1 MAEPGLRGRVAL
13 VTGAARG
20 IGRAA
25 ALELA
30 RRGATVVA
38 GVRRPGSAGDLAAEL
53 RALAPGSAVVTCD
66 VADYAAVEAAV
77 AAAAAIGRLDILV
90 NNAGVIEPIG
100 HLDTVDPAA
109 WAAAVQVNL
118 VGAMYG
124 CRAALPHLLAAGG
137 GAIVN
142 VSSGAALRPLE
153 GWSAYCASKAGL
165 AMLTRSLHLELA
177 GRGVRAFGL
186 RPGIVDTDMQ
196 VTIRASGVNE
206 VSRIP
211 REDLAGTG
219 GPARAIAYL
228 CAPEAADLAGGEVD
242 IADAAFRARAGLPPA

>member
-1 MAEPGLRGRVAL
+1 MVAL

-30 RRGATVVA
+30 GRGATVVA
-38 GVRRPGSAGDLAAEL
+38 AVRRPGSEGDLGAEL
-53 RALAPGSAVVTCD
+53 AARAPGSSVVGCD
-66 VADYAAVEAAV
+66 VTSYDEVEAAVEAA
-77 AAAAAIGRLDILV
+77 AARGRLDILV

-100 HLDTVDPAA
+100 TLDALDPAR
-109 WAAAVQVNL
+109 WAASISVNL

-124 CRAALPHLLAAGG
+124 CRAALPHLLARG

-142 VSSGAALRPLE
+142 VSSGAAGRPLE
-153 GWSAYCASKAGL
+153 GWSAYCAGKAGL
-165 AMLTRSLHLELA
+165 AMLTRSLHLEL
-177 GRGVRAFGL
+177 GERGIRAFGL
-186 RPGIVDTDMQ
+186 RPGVVDTAMQ

-206 VSRIP
+206 VSRLP
-211 REDLAGTG
+211 REALASAD

-228 CAPEAADLAGGEVD
+228 CAPAAADLAGDEVD
-242 IADAAFRARAGLPPA
+242 IRDDAFRARAGLL

>member
-1 MAEPGLRGRVAL
+1 MVAL

-20 IGRAA
+20 NGRAA

-38 GVRRPGSAGDLAAEL
+38 GVRRPGSEGGLVDEL
-53 RALAPGSAVVTCD
+53 RALAPGSLVVACD
-66 VADYAAVEAAV
+66 VANYAEVEGAV
-77 AAAAAIGRLDILV
+77 AAAAALGRLDILV

-100 HLDTVDPAA
+100 TLDTVDPAR
-109 WAAAVQVNL
+109 WAENITVNL
-118 VGAMYG
+118 VGAMHG
-124 CRAALPHLLAAGG
+124 CRAALPLLLERG

-142 VSSGAALRPLE
+142 VSSGAASRPLE
-153 GWSAYCASKAGL
+153 GWSAYCAGKAGL
-165 AMLTRSLHLELA
+165 AMLTRSLQLEFGA
-177 GRGVRAFGL
+177 RGVRAFGL
-186 RPGIVDTDMQ
+186 RPGVVDTGMQ

-206 VSRIP
+206 VSRLP
-211 REDLAGTG
+211 RESLAGTE

-242 IADAAFRARAGLPPA
+242 IRDEAFAARAGVA